1 MLHRRAAVVPIFF
14 EEDPRLQQALNALT
28 RDSLASVVLGSPPM
42 RGEKAGYIRVCCHG
56 LSRVSQSCGK
66 DGSHCGHRSQPANN
80 QLDTASEEIGTVFL
94 P

>member
-1 MLHRRAAVVPIFF
+1 MLHRRAAVVPSFLQ
-14 EEDPRLQQALNALT
+14 EDPRLQQALNALT

-42 RGEKAGYIRVCCHG
+42 RGEKAGYIRVCYHG
-56 LSRVSQSCGK
+56 LSRVSQSCGN
-66 DGSHCGHRSQPANN
+66 SHCGHRSQPANN